1 MGKQKSG
8 VIIVIAIVLGIGWIA
23 NALDPS
29 PTPTTVQNTTTGQ
42 PDSSTTTPPAT
53 TPETTKT
60 TTPAPTPKPT
70 PVTYWASGLKV
81 VDITDSTSRSCTFDM
96 CVFLKVTALK
106 TCSSISL
113 YGTVYD
119 TNDDAVDDISDDFAK
134 LKKGQ
139 SRVIEFGTDAV
150 YDSEEYVEYDD
161 YTCWK

>member
-1 MGKQKSG
+1 
-8 VIIVIAIVLGIGWIA
+8 
-23 NALDPS
+23 
-29 PTPTTVQNTTTGQ
+29 
-42 PDSSTTTPPAT
+42 
-53 TPETTKT
+53 
-60 TTPAPTPKPT
+60 
-70 PVTYWASGLKV
+70 
-81 VDITDSTSRSCTFDM
+81 M